1 MDKTN
6 FVFQCVHCNK
16 KYKSETCYN
25 KHFNICRFLNNHSLN
40 NHSLNNGSEERDDIP
55 NKSEMWQIIL
65 YQNNRLIKLEK
76 ELNKL
81 KKYDYYQK
89 KKISVIDY
97 LNSKYKPNYS
107 YEEWEKNITITQD
120 DLNYIFEHGIIKGTV
135 LLLKNYSLKSLG
147 LGGEMRA
154 DSETD
159 LIFDS
164 DTDFKIIPIVSTN
177 QTLGKLYIYSNN
189 CWTAMNQ
196 TQFKKMLQIVNNKV
210 FAEFKTWCIEM
221 EKKMTKEKYSELY
234 ILNVEK
240 LVSGKQTNQ
249 QIQLRIK
256 TSMCNFLRIQ
266 LNNSNTYTTN

>member
-1 MDKTN
+1 MDKKN

-16 KYKSETCYN
+16 KYKNETCYN
-25 KHFNICRFLNNHSLN
+25 KHFNICRFLNNDSLN
-40 NHSLNNGSEERDDIP
+40 NDSEERDDMP

-65 YQNNRLIKLEK
+65 HQNNRLIKLEK
-76 ELNKL
+76 ELDKL
-81 KKYDYYQK
+81 KRYDYYQK

-97 LNSKYKPNYS
+97 LNSKYKPDYS
-107 YEEWEKNITITQD
+107 YEEWEKNITIGKD
-120 DLNYIFEHGIIKGTV
+120 ELNYIFEHGSIKGTV

-147 LGGEMRA
+147 LSA
-154 DSETD
+154 DSEAD

-164 DTDFKIIPIVSTN
+164 VSDSDSDSHCKIIPIVSTN

-189 CWTAMNQ
+189 CWSAMNQ
-196 TQFKKMLQIVNNKV
+196 DQFKKMLKIVNKKV
-210 FAEFKTWCIEM
+210 FAEFKTWGIET
-221 EKKMTKEKYSELY
+221 EKKMSKEKYSELY

>member
-1 MDKTN
+1 MDKKN

-25 KHFNICRFLNNHSLN
+25 KHVNICRFLNNDSLN
-40 NHSLNNGSEERDDIP
+40 NDSEEREHIP

-65 YQNNRLIKLEK
+65 HQNNRLIKLEK
-76 ELNKL
+76 ELDKL
-81 KKYDYYQK
+81 KRYDYYQK

-107 YEEWEKNITITQD
+107 YEEWEKNITIGKD
-120 DLNYIFEHGIIKGTV
+120 DLNYIFEHGSIKGTV
-135 LLLKNYSLKSLG
+135 LLLKNYSLKSLR
-147 LGGEMRA
+147 LVGGGATA
-154 DSETD
+154 DSEAD

-164 DTDFKIIPIVSTN
+164 DSDSDSDCKIIPIVSTN

-189 CWTAMNQ
+189 CWSAMNQ
-196 TQFKKMLQIVNNKV
+196 VQFKKMLQIVNKKV
-210 FAEFKTWCIEM
+210 FAEFKTWCIET
-221 EKKMTKEKYSELY
+221 EKKMSKDKYSELY

-240 LVSGKQTNQ
+240 LVSGKHTNQ
-249 QIQLRIK
+249 QIQTRIK